1 MYVERVIAGVSGSAG
16 SLQALRH
23 AAEMAESHDAALI
36 PVLAWIPPG
45 GDLADRR
52 SPCPPLREAW
62 KRAAC
67 DRLRHAID
75 LGIGQPPEGLP
86 FTPQVVRGQPGEVLT
101 EVAALPGDVL
111 VIGAGRHG
119 SVRRLLTA
127 KVSRY
132 CVAHAVCPVISVP
145 PSALASEVH
154 GLRGWVARRHLD
166 PEDAA
171 LHGAGA

>member
-1 MYVERVIAGVSGSAG
+1 VYVERVIAGVSGSAG

-62 KRAAC
+62 TRAAC

-75 LGIGQPPEGLP
+75 LGIGRPPEGLR
-86 FTPQVVRGQPGEVLT
+86 FTPQVVRGQPGEVTCLSS
-101 EVAALPGDVL
+101 ELAAM
-111 VIGAGRHG
+111 AR
-119 SVRRLLTA
+119 
-127 KVSRY
+127 
-132 CVAHAVCPVISVP
+132 
-145 PSALASEVH
+145 SAAC
-154 GLRGWVARRHLD
+154 
-166 PEDAA
+166 
-171 LHGAGA
+171 